1 MKEIELKVNDFN
13 QAAFLIQEGN
23 TVFAELLFVFLGT
36 RLVAYHTEVSE
47 QLQGQ
52 GIARQLLEKL
62 VSFARDNHFRIMVLC
77 PYIDSVF
84 RKNPELYNDIWDKE
98 LRPVR
103 SDE

>member
-1 MKEIELKVNDFN
+1 MKEIELKINEFN

-23 TVFAELLFVFLGT
+23 NVYAELLFVFRGS

-52 GIARQLLEKL
+52 GIARQLLNKL
-62 VSFARDNHFRIMVLC
+62 VAFARDNHFRIMVLC
-77 PYIDSVF
+77 PYIDSIF

-98 LRPVR
+98 LKPIRY
-103 SDE
+103 DE